1 MKTMKE
7 IMELTAQNS
16 YKREFQDA
24 ISNRMSDAAHISDA
38 MSSFTGAYY
47 LPAYTEKKFRD
58 SIIRNGIIRNLATV
72 QKLYESSGSVIAHIS
87 DDHASFVGEGEQIP
101 GFNAKDDFT
110 SIKVKAHKI
119 AALAKVSMEFAY
131 DAGFDLE
138 EYIAGRMG
146 KSFARTEDKAFV
158 SGTGTGEPT
167 GILNDTAGAEV
178 SAVVNA
184 LSYDDMIDLFFSL
197 KPEYR
202 KNAVWLMNDST
213 ALSLRKLKDGG
224 GNYLWDQGNDN
235 ILGRPVIISNEMP
248 NAEAGMKPVVFGD
261 MSSYRIIDRSPISF
275 KPLHE
280 LFALKGQV
288 GYVAYELLDGLL
300 IRREAIKT
308 IKIAGGANG

>member
-24 ISNRMSDAAHISDA
+24 IKSRTASHDPISDA

-47 LPAYTEKKFRD
+47 LPKDMEEKFKD
-58 SIIRNGIIRNLATV
+58 SIISNGIIRNLATV

-87 DDHASFVGEGEQIP
+87 DDHASFVGEGEEIP

-110 SIKVKAHKI
+110 SVKVKAHKI

-131 DAGFDLE
+131 DAGFSLE

-146 KSFARTEDKAFV
+146 RSFARTEDKAFIN
-158 SGTGTGEPT
+158 GTGTGEPT
-167 GILNDTAGAEV
+167 GILNDTSGAEV
-178 SAVVNA
+178 SSTVNA
-184 LSYDDMIDLFFSL
+184 LSYDDVIALFFSL

-202 KNAVWLMNDST
+202 KNAVWLMNDNT
-213 ALSLRKLKDGG
+213 ALSLRKLKDGD
-224 GNYLWDQGNDN
+224 GNYLWDQGNDS
-235 ILGRPVIISNEMP
+235 ILGRPVTISNEMP
-248 NAEAGMKPVVFGD
+248 EPEAGMKPVVFGD
-261 MSSYRIIDRSPISF
+261 MSYYRIIDRSPISF

-300 IRREAIKT
+300 IRREAVKA
-308 IKIAGGANG
+308 IKIAGGANA